1 MTLSSTLIESV
12 KSAKSVAII
21 GNGGNLAI
29 ANHVGSDMNR
39 YLGKFTFYPD
49 AVHLTALSQDKP
61 WHKPWIHYASQN
73 ADVIIGITTR
83 VKSPIA
89 DALAELPDHYD
100 CFLFCPEKHPTVP
113 TIVIDKDKCRRIDEG
128 KENLTFHE
136 FEVEVLW
143 QFYMLFHECGAD
155 LMTI

>member
-49 AVHLTALSQDKP
+49 AVHLTALSQDKAR
-61 WHKPWIHYASQN
+61 HKPWIHYASQN

-100 CFLFCPEKHPTVP
+100 CFLFCPEEHPTVP
-113 TIVIDKDKCRRIDEG
+113 TIVIDKDKCRRIDEE

>member
-61 WHKPWIHYASQN
+61 GINRGFIMHHKMQ
-73 ADVIIGITTR
+73 
-83 VKSPIA
+83 
-89 DALAELPDHYD
+89 
-100 CFLFCPEKHPTVP
+100 
-113 TIVIDKDKCRRIDEG
+113 
-128 KENLTFHE
+128 
-136 FEVEVLW
+136 
-143 QFYMLFHECGAD
+143 MLS
-155 LMTI
+155 

>member
-49 AVHLTALSQDKP
+49 AVHLTALSQDRP
-61 WHKPWIHYASQN
+61 WHKPWIRYASQN

-100 CFLFCPEKHPTVP
+100 CFLFCPEEHPTVP
-113 TIVIDKDKCRRIDEG
+113 TVVIDRDNMSEFFCLDKACLSQFRQTEDSM
-128 KENLTFHE
+128 NLSTF
-136 FEVEVLW
+136 FILVK
-143 QFYMLFHECGAD
+143 FR
-155 LMTI
+155 